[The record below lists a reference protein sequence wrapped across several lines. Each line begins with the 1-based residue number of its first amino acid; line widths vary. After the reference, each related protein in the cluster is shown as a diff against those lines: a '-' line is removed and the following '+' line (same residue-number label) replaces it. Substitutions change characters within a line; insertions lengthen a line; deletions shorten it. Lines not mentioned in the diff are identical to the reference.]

1 MGSIRITDVAA
12 DPLHSIPYRFPETHG
27 GIGVGQ
33 FPLFAVGTV
42 GLPSNLGGLL
52 VMSDLQGREIEPDS
66 TSRESRLLG
75 EVVAEEFAVLS
86 ELDVLP
92 SADSIGVLLAGDFHV
107 DADLAGRGGK
117 GDVRHVWRAF
127 RDAFRW
133 VGGVPGNHDR
143 FEDEADSSFPFGR
156 ETRINFLDPGV
167 VELDGIRIAGV
178 GGIVGNPSRPYRREE
193 KEFLRAI
200 VTVSASRP
208 DVLVLHEGPAGWSP
222 LQHGNAAIRDVLA
235 DLPPMVVVCGHSHWE
250 DHRPC
255 LLSNGTQIL
264 NTDARAFLLCHESPT
279 VAAAG

>member
-1 MGSIRITDVAA
+1 MGSIRITDVAVA
-12 DPLHSIPYRFPETHG
+12 PLHSIPYRFPEING
-27 GIGVGQ
+27 GIGVSQ
-33 FPLFAVGTV
+33 FPLFAVGV
-42 GLPSNLGGLL
+42 AGLPSNVAGIL
-52 VMSDLQGREIEPDS
+52 VMSDLQGREIKLDS

-75 EVVAEEFAVLS
+75 EVVAEEFAVLT
-86 ELDVLP
+86 ELGVLP

-107 DADLAGRGGK
+107 DSDLAGRGGK

-143 FEDEADSSFPFGR
+143 FEDGLDASFPFGR

-178 GGIVGNPSRPYRREE
+178 GGVVGNPSRPYRREE
-193 KEFLRAI
+193 KELLRAI
-200 VTVSASRP
+200 VTVSDSHP
-208 DVLVLHEGPAGWSP
+208 DVLVLHEGPAGRSP
-222 LQHGNAAIRDVLA
+222 FQHGNAAIRDLLE

-255 LLSNGTQIL
+255 LLTNGTQIL
-264 NTDARAFLLCHESPT
+264 NTDARAFLLRHESPN

>member
-12 DPLHSIPYRFPETHG
+12 APLHSIPYRFPGIHG

-33 FPLFAVGTV
+33 FPLFAVGAE
-42 GLPSNLGGLL
+42 GLPSNLGGIL
-52 VMSDLQGREIEPDS
+52 VMSDLQGREIERSS
-66 TSRESRLLG
+66 TSRDSRLLG

-143 FEDEADSSFPFGR
+143 FEDEDDPSFAFGR
-156 ETRINFLDPGV
+156 ETKISFLDPGI

-193 KEFLRAI
+193 KSFLRAI
-200 VTVSASRP
+200 VAVSDSRP
-208 DVLVLHEGPAGWSP
+208 DVLVLHEGPAGQLP
-222 LQHGNAAIRDVLA
+222 FQHGNAAIRDLLT

-255 LLSNGTQIL
+255 LLPNGTQIL
-264 NTDARAFLLCHESPT
+264 NTDARAFLLSHKQPN
-279 VAAAG
+279 VACG